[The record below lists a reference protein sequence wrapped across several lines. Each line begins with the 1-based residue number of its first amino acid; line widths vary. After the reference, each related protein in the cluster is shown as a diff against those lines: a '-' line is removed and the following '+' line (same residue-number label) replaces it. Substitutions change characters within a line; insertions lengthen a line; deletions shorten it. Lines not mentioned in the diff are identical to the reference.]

1 MATAGAVRPGCL
13 PSSPASLICSIAG
26 PNTYDS
32 WLLAADPGEPQD
44 LARKDTVPRPERA
57 GEAGPRAG
65 DVADRRD
72 LVTEVHEG

>member
-1 MATAGAVRPGCL
+1 
-13 PSSPASLICSIAG
+13 LIFSIAG
-26 PNTYDS
+26 PNTSDA
-32 WLLAADPGEPQD
+32 WLLAADPGEPED

-57 GEAGPRAG
+57 SETGPRVG